1 MPPHLLQ
8 TKAHNQTKMK
18 MSTMIITSLALACMA
33 TLVGCGGAASSPSAS
48 DPVVSDDNTTMSV
61 DGTGAKLNH
70 GTEMTTAFN
79 GLALENV
86 YIVDGDDKKITTSEV
101 ALNSKFSIVYEGVKN
116 YTLKDGKAFPGL
128 SIQVIDNN
136 QVTVIQE
143 GDLLAHYQDGLSEAD
158 ASVLRA
164 TITVG
169 DPMKPGKY
177 ICTVQVI
184 DKNNN
189 DSAIASTWEFDV
201 K

>member
-1 MPPHLLQ
+1 MNSLV
-8 TKAHNQTKMK
+8 
-18 MSTMIITSLALACMA
+18 ITSLALACMA
-33 TLVGCGGAASSPSAS
+33 LLANCSGSASTSPAAS
-48 DPVVSDDNTTMSV
+48 DPVVSEDNTSMNAE
-61 DGTGAKLNH
+61 GTGVKLNH

-79 GLALENV
+79 GLAPENV

-136 QVTVIQE
+136 GISVMQE
-143 GDLLAHYQDGLSEAD
+143 ADLLASYTDGLSEED

-177 ICTVQVI
+177 ICTVQVV
-184 DKNNN
+184 DKNNT
-189 DSAIASTWEFDV
+189 DSAIVSTWEFEV
-201 K
+201 TE